1 MRCPPLFTSPASWLV
16 KWPPGDQAENN
27 TTHLGQRW
35 RLGSAWR
42 RWLVEGWPHTHTDT
56 PPSWWHSTST
66 STQAQE
72 HRRVVTSPH
81 YSSVTTPS
89 RPRIQYSLSGE
100 RCCHVM
106 QVGQHSLSQRLRFPR
121 EGRFPYSSSR
131 NVQLCPSLL
140 LFFQRVRNILA
151 IAKMQII
158 V

>member
-81 YSSVTTPS
+81 YNSVTTPS
-89 RPRIQYSLSGE
+89 RPRIQYSLSAVVTSC
-100 RCCHVM
+100 RLANI
-106 QVGQHSLSQRLRFPR
+106 HSLNGSDFPAR
-121 EGRFPYSSSR
+121 EGFPTR
-131 NVQLCPSLL
+131 VPGTCNFVPLCYCS
-140 LFFQRVRNILA
+140 F
-151 IAKMQII
+151 KG
-158 V
+158 